1 MKKEYKDFIKDIII
15 LINKL
20 DINTDLTRQ
29 KCFKIY
35 KLYNNIEEQIS
46 NTNIIN
52 INELNNI
59 LLNNK
64 DNDDDIILLKKFI
77 NIKNLYILKK
87 ILNSK
92 IWKPFIIKLINIINI
107 DNDTKNIILLE
118 KAVYRLLMKYINHF
132 NGCWEIAKFNNNKV
146 KKIDIIEPEHI
157 EFIHNYINNYI
168 NNQII

>member
-15 LINKL
+15 SINKIDL
-20 DINTDLTRQ
+20 NTDLTCK
-29 KCFKIY
+29 KCYKIY
-35 KLYNNIEEQIS
+35 KLYNDIEEKIS
-46 NTNIIN
+46 NRNSIN

-64 DNDDDIILLKKFI
+64 ENDEDILLLKKFI

-92 IWKPFIIKLINIINI
+92 VWKPFIMKLLDIINI
-107 DNDTKNIILLE
+107 NNDTKNIFLLE
-118 KAVYRLLMKYINHF
+118 KAVYRLLMKYIDHF
-132 NGCWEIAKFNNNKV
+132 NGCWEIVNFNNNKV

-157 EFIHNYINNYI
+157 EFINDYIKKYI
-168 NNQII
+168 